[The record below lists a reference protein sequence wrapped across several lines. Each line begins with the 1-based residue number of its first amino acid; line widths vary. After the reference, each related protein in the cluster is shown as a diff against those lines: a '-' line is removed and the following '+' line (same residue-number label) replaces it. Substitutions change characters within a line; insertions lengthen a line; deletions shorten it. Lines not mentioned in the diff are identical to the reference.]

1 MENFPEEG
9 PKTGLI
15 PQKKKKVF
23 CLKPLTFCFITIF
36 AVIALSLAVFLSL
49 PPEDDMPSGD
59 VDPSSINITFPTAA
73 PSYAPPS
80 AAPSTS
86 QPTGATCNDG
96 AKDSDQTDLD
106 CGGEVC
112 SPCGDGLMCL
122 LDRDCRSTSCN
133 TATLTCDETIT
144 RSPSAAPTSAPTRC
158 QAGLAISCA
167 NFITSHAILWIH
179 NTKTT
184 WDENDA
190 MNNNAYIKK
199 VDEISPGMVL
209 GSAIKFQMQIP
220 PGEYGVMLI
229 DDENHNGELD
239 TNFIGLPTEGVGAS
253 RGAAGGPFGG
263 PKWDDAKFTIEC
275 GGEATLIPVELWKA

>member
-1 MENFPEEG
+1 
-9 PKTGLI
+9 
-15 PQKKKKVF
+15 
-23 CLKPLTFCFITIF
+23 
-36 AVIALSLAVFLSL
+36 
-49 PPEDDMPSGD
+49 
-59 VDPSSINITFPTAA
+59 
-73 PSYAPPS
+73 
-80 AAPSTS
+80 
-86 QPTGATCNDG
+86 
-96 AKDSDQTDLD
+96 
-106 CGGEVC
+106 
-112 SPCGDGLMCL
+112 
-122 LDRDCRSTSCN
+122 
-133 TATLTCDETIT
+133 
-144 RSPSAAPTSAPTRC
+144 
-158 QAGLAISCA
+158 
-167 NFITSHAILWIH
+167 
-179 NTKTT
+179 
-184 WDENDA
+184 